1 MPIPDYHDIDDHD
14 HDAGDDDDDDDK
26 DEDADDDLLPWGRKR
41 GSVFPTASL
50 KVKNL
55 DTE

>member
-14 HDAGDDDDDDDK
+14 HDAGDDDDK

-41 GSVFPTASL
+41 WPVFPTASL
-50 KVKNL
+50 KIKNL
-55 DTE
+55 DSE